1 MSEWCSTHRRG
12 TTAEAPTPARQLL
25 FELRPGGCSLTMSEC
40 CVYMQWLLAP
50 CHPEGRKFPPSGTEI
65 ARVPEPAGVL
75 THTSA
80 PRQLFHAG
88 GWNTIPT
95 CLGGY
100 SAVHGTH
107 RQIAI
112 HISTSECQNQR
123 ALEIFLWYYPTMT
136 QGNFDA
142 KTNLGPRNHRFGR
155 CATAAEPWSPLRSLC
170 YCC

>member
-1 MSEWCSTHRRG
+1 MQTQHFQPDRTRTGGAWQE
-12 TTAEAPTPARQLL
+12 
-25 FELRPGGCSLTMSEC
+25 PG
-40 CVYMQWLLAP
+40 
-50 CHPEGRKFPPSGTEI
+50 H
-65 ARVPEPAGVL
+65 VPRL
-75 THTSA
+75 A

-112 HISTSECQNQR
+112 HISTSECPNQR

-155 CATAAEPWSPLRSLC
+155 CATAAEPWTQQANQPSQGVP
-170 YCC
+170 